1 MDKIISCF
9 NINKTYDGLKVLKG
23 INLEVRSGEIVAIVG
38 PSGAGKT
45 TLLQIIGTLDEPDKV
60 DNASLIIDSIDVKRM
75 NQSSFASFRNQNLGF
90 IFQFHELLPEFTAL
104 ENVCIPGWI
113 GKRKQKEL
121 KQSAK
126 ELLNLIGLSDRL
138 NHKPQE
144 LSGGEQQRVAV
155 ARALINQPKIILA
168 DEPSG
173 NLDTENANALH
184 RLFFEVRD
192 KFGTTFIIVT
202 HNESL
207 ANMADRKITLR
218 DGEINI

>member
-1 MDKIISCF
+1 MHLSEI
-9 NINKTYDGLKVLKG
+9 KTW
-23 INLEVRSGEIVAIVG
+23 
-38 PSGAGKT
+38 
-45 TLLQIIGTLDEPDKV
+45 
-60 DNASLIIDSIDVKRM
+60 DS
-75 NQSSFASFRNQNLGF
+75 

-113 GKRKQKEL
+113 GKRKDNEL
-121 KQSAK
+121 KESA
-126 ELLNLIGLSDRL
+126 ELLLDLIGLKDRL

-192 KFGTTFIIVT
+192 KFGTTFVIVT

-207 ANMADRKITLR
+207 AKMADRKIILR
-218 DGEINI
+218 DGEINV